1 MRSAN
6 SSLYLMGQ
14 FRRIYNREM
23 QDFEKLGVFYLG
35 RASDHG
41 TNIPAGTPL
50 LYESKDLVTHA
61 VCVGMTGSGKT
72 GLCIGLLEEAAIDGI
87 PAIAI
92 DPKGDIANLLLT
104 FPELR
109 PTDFRPWIN
118 EDDARTKGLSAD
130 EYAAKQA
137 ELWKNGLASFGQD
150 GARIQKLKDAVDIAI
165 YTPGSQAGIPISIL
179 KSFAAPP
186 EVVLNDAEALRDR
199 IGAAATSLLG
209 LVGVDADPI
218 QSREYAFLSNI
229 LDTNWRGG
237 RDLDLAALIAQIQN
251 PPFQKFGVM
260 DLETFYPAKDRFAL
274 AMSLNNLLASPEF
287 SAWLSGEPLDPGT
300 LLYTAQGKPRV
311 CILSLAHLS
320 EQERMFFVSLLLN
333 QVLSWVRTQ
342 PGTTSLRA
350 LLYMDEIFGYFPP
363 VANPP
368 SKKPL
373 LTLLKQARAYGLGL
387 VLATQNPVD
396 LDYKGLSNTGTW
408 FIGRLQTER
417 DKARVMEGLEGAAS
431 EAHSKF
437 DRGAMERLIAG
448 LGNRVFLM
456 NNVHEDR
463 PQLFET
469 RWTLSYLRGP
479 MTKEQIR
486 QLTRRKVAEEGSPA
500 IAAAPAAGDNR
511 ALSEA
516 APVLPPRVPC
526 YYLPAQNAGTIRYRP
541 FVAGAARLHY
551 LDAKRKIDQ
560 TESAVFAA
568 PIHDDATPVDWNQSE
583 ALDVDVDELEKQPEA
598 GAQFDTLPAPA
609 ANAKNYAAWQKSFGN
624 WLFQT
629 RQLTLLQSP
638 GLDAVSQ
645 PGETERDFRIRLQQA
660 AREERDRLAE
670 ALKQKYAPKFAALA
684 ERKRRAAVRA
694 EEQKAQQSQ
703 AFLQTAVSVGT
714 GLLSAFLGRKTFS
727 TSTISKASTAVRQAG
742 RSWKESQDVSHANDT
757 MEQLT
762 EQESE
767 LQTQFEAELATQQSK
782 VDPMAE
788 QFEQIP
794 VRLKKTNIEVQLV
807 ALVWK
812 PE

>member
-1 MRSAN
+1 
-6 SSLYLMGQ
+6 
-14 FRRIYNREM
+14 M

-35 RASDHG
+35 KASDRDAS
-41 TNIPAGTPL
+41 TPAGTPL

-87 PAIAI
+87 PALAI

-118 EDDARTKGLSAD
+118 EDEARTKGLDAD

-137 ELWKNGLASFGQD
+137 ELWKKGLASFGQD
-150 GARIQKLKDAVDIAI
+150 GARIQKLKDAVDVAI
-165 YTPGSQAGIPISIL
+165 YTPGSQSGIPVSIV
-179 KSFAAPP
+179 KSFGAPP
-186 EVVLNDAEALRDR
+186 EAVMNDGEALRDR
-199 IGAAATSLLG
+199 ITAAATSLLG
-209 LVGVDADPI
+209 LLGLDADPI
-218 QSREYAFLSNI
+218 QSREYALVSNI
-229 LDTNWRGG
+229 LDANWRQG
-237 RDLDLAALIAQIQN
+237 RDLDLAALIAQIQS

-260 DLETFYPAKDRFAL
+260 DLETFYPAKERFAL
-274 AMSLNNLLASPEF
+274 AMSLNNLLASPGF
-287 SAWLSGEPLDPGT
+287 SAWLTGEPLDLGS
-300 LLYTAQGKPRV
+300 LLYTPEGKPRV
-311 CILSLAHLS
+311 CIMSIAHLS
-320 EQERMFFVSLLLN
+320 DQERMFFVSLLLN
-333 QVLSWVRTQ
+333 QTLSWVRTQ

-350 LLYMDEIFGYFPP
+350 LLYMDEIFGFFPP

-431 EAHSKF
+431 EAHARF
-437 DRGAMERLIAG
+437 DRGAMERVIAG

-479 MTKEQIR
+479 ITKDQIR
-486 QLTRRKVAEEGSPA
+486 RLMQGKSAGHS
-500 IAAAPAAGDNR
+500 APALVAD
-511 ALSEA
+511 SELA
-516 APVLPPRVPC
+516 RNTNAVSDAPPVLPPDVPC
-526 YYLPAQNAGTIRYRP
+526 YYLPAQKNGPARYTP
-541 FVAGAARLHY
+541 AIAGAARLHY
-551 LDAKRKIDQ
+551 LDAKGKIDQ
-560 TESAVFAA
+560 TESVFFGA
-568 PIHDDATPVDWNQSE
+568 PIQEGATPVDWNE
-583 ALDVDVDELEKQPEA
+583 AQAFDLGVDELEKQPEA
-598 GAQFDTLPAPA
+598 GAQFATLPAVA
-609 ANAKNYAAWQKSFGN
+609 ANAKNYAAWKKSFTN

-629 RQLTLLQSP
+629 QQLTLLRSASL
-638 GLDAVSQ
+638 GTVSH
-645 PGETERDFRIRLQQA
+645 PEETERDFRIRLQQS

-670 ALKQKYAPKFAALA
+670 ALKQRYAPKFAALA
-684 ERKRRAAVRA
+684 ERKRRAALRA

-714 GLLSAFLGRKTFS
+714 GLLGAFLGRKTFS
-727 TSTISKASTAVRQAG
+727 ASTISKASTAVRQAG
-742 RSWKESQDVSHANDT
+742 RSWKESQDVAQANET
-757 MEQLT
+757 VEQLT
-762 EQESE
+762 HQESE
-767 LQTQFEAELATQQSK
+767 LQAQFEAELAAQQSK